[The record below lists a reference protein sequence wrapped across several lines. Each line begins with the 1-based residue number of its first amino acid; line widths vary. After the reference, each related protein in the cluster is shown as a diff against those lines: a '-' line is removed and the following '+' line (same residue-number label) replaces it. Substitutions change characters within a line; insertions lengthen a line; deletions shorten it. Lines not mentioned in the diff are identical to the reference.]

1 MAVDTRNKRAS
12 VLGLTLAALVV
23 LPAPNGSVSA
33 PDRLQVSANY
43 AGIAADSPIPSVV
56 TPTGAISADGV
67 ENYIG
72 GSATISALAG
82 SVDMGTLGGSI
93 SGSVIGG
100 SIS

>member
-1 MAVDTRNKRAS
+1 MI
-12 VLGLTLAALVV
+12 GAARYFNPRYWAERYFAKVGAD
-23 LPAPNGSVSA
+23 PA
-33 PDRLQVSANY
+33 
-43 AGIAADSPIPSVV
+43 PSVV
-56 TPTGAISADGV
+56 TPTGAIAADGV

>member
-1 MAVDTRNKRAS
+1 MFAS
-12 VLGLTLAALVV
+12 RYFNPRFWAERFFPKVGED
-23 LPAPNGSVSA
+23 PA
-33 PDRLQVSANY
+33 
-43 AGIAADSPIPSVV
+43 PSVV
-56 TPTGAISADGV
+56 TPTGAISAVGV

-82 SVDMGTLGGSI
+82 SAAMGVIGGSI

>member
-1 MAVDTRNKRAS
+1 MWTTEYFNPRYWAARYWAKVGADAVP
-12 VLGLTLAALVV
+12 G
-23 LPAPNGSVSA
+23 
-33 PDRLQVSANY
+33 
-43 AGIAADSPIPSVV
+43 VV
-56 TPTGAISADGV
+56 TPTGAISMDGV

>member
-1 MAVDTRNKRAS
+1 MI
-12 VLGLTLAALVV
+12 GAARYFNPRFWAERFFPKV
-23 LPAPNGSVSA
+23 GDD
-33 PDRLQVSANY
+33 PD
-43 AGIAADSPIPSVV
+43 PEVV

-72 GSATISALAG
+72 GGATISALNG

>member
-1 MAVDTRNKRAS
+1 MFAS
-12 VLGLTLAALVV
+12 RYFADRMFAPRYFAKVGAD
-23 LPAPNGSVSA
+23 PAP
-33 PDRLQVSANY
+33 D
-43 AGIAADSPIPSVV
+43 VV

-72 GSATISALAG
+72 GSATITALDG

-93 SGSVIGG
+93 SGSVLGG